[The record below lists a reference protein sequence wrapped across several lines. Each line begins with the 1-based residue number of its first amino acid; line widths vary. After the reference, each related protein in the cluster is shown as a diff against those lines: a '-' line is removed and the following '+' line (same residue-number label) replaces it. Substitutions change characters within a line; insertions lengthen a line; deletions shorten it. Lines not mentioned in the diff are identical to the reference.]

1 LIKVYKYQIMVY
13 ICVTKANNMTDLK
26 QLSVDHLNESV
37 KVLSEN
43 NLALSLAEITKDKNS
58 ILKLR
63 FQRKSL
69 LSTIDYWRAIVNQE
83 NNLQ

>member
-1 LIKVYKYQIMVY
+1 LIKVYKYQIKVY